1 MPHER
6 QAAERPV
13 TGELSL
19 GLVDEAVAAEGDRL
33 LVAEA
38 GAEAVGRSPTPSL
51 LPAMRWVCESL
62 TERPDL
68 AHAVNGTVPLSRPK
82 RALAG

>member
-6 QAAERPV
+6 QAADRPV

-38 GAEAVGRSPTPSL
+38 GAEAVGQI
-51 LPAMRWVCESL
+51 AESGRL
-62 TERPDL
+62 GC
-68 AHAVNGTVPLSRPK
+68 V
-82 RALAG
+82 AGR